1 MASMVG
7 LQLVTY
13 EEGQQLAWP
22 REQTVPVEEETA
34 LLASMM
40 TKWVVLAAKTRASET
55 EWP

>member
-22 REQTVPVEEETA
+22 QEQIAPAEEETA

-40 TKWVVLAAKTRASET
+40 TKWVVSAVKTRASET